1 MRGESGPVAVK
12 SNVGYT
18 LSGSFC
24 NSAIANSTVFVC
36 HFLKYSF
43 KIVTDTLDETVESFL
58 GIAKT
63 WN

>member
-12 SNVGYT
+12 SNVGCT

-24 NSAIANSTVFVC
+24 NSAIASSTVFVC

-63 WN
+63 RN

>member
-43 KIVTDTLDETVESFL
+43 KIVTGTLDETVESFW
-58 GIAKT
+58 GIEKT

>member
-12 SNVGYT
+12 SSVAYT
-18 LSGSFC
+18 LSGSSCKF
-24 NSAIANSTVFVC
+24 AIANSTVFVC

-43 KIVTDTLDETVESFL
+43 KIVTGTLDETVESFW
-58 GIAKT
+58 GIEKT